1 MATTPNVSSEQL
13 VKQTIR
19 QNSAATAYMPNP
31 LQIINAATT
40 PSGLYQL
47 VVTDL
52 TAAFTISG
60 SVGGTTFNTSGLT
73 GSSTMG
79 ALVSGLAAVIPS
91 TIAFSVIAAGSSTN
105 TAQLLGQTTT
115 QIVFSSA
122 TGAALPVLSTSGST
136 ATATN
141 VNITAASGQTA
152 YPNYYGT
159 PNAVPTWIDDAT
171 VHAYQIVGNGAV
183 VQNTAQVEQ
192 KTVRQIRTGNGP
204 DGGLETQQWTGY
216 FAAYQRNLNQ
226 TKQQNTKNQ
235 QC

>member
-19 QNSAATAYMPNP
+19 QNSAASSYMPNP

-40 PSGLYQL
+40 ASGLYQL
-47 VVTDL
+47 VVTDS

-60 SVGGTTFNTSGLT
+60 SVGGTTFNTAGLT
-73 GSSTMG
+73 GASTVG
-79 ALVSGLAAVIPS
+79 ALISGLAAVIPS
-91 TIAFSVIAAGSSTN
+91 TIAFSVIGTSAN
-105 TAQLLGQTTT
+105 LLGQTTT
-115 QIVFSSA
+115 DIVFSSA

-141 VNITAASGQTA
+141 VRILAASGTTA

-171 VHAYQIVGNGAV
+171 VHAYQVTGALL
-183 VQNTAQVEQ
+183 QNTAIIEQ
-192 KTVRQIRTGNGP
+192 QQVRQIRTGNGP
-204 DGGLETQQWTGY
+204 DGGIETQQWTGY
-216 FAAYQRNLNQ
+216 FAAYQGNLNQ
-226 TKQQNTKNQ
+226 TKQKNTKQQ

>member
-1 MATTPNVSSEQL
+1 MATTPNVTSEQL
-13 VKQTIR
+13 TKQTIR
-19 QNSAATAYMPNP
+19 QNSAATSYMPNP

-40 PSGLYQL
+40 PSGLYKL

-52 TAAFTISG
+52 TTAFTISG
-60 SVGGTTFNTSGLT
+60 SVGGTTFNTAGLT
-73 GSSTMG
+73 GNSTVG
-79 ALVSGLAAVIPS
+79 ALVSGLQAVIPS
-91 TIAFSVIAAGSSTN
+91 TIAFSVIAAGSSSN

-141 VNITAASGQTA
+141 INITTASGTTA

-171 VHAYQIVGNGAV
+171 VHAYQVIGNGAV
-183 VQNTAQVEQ
+183 VQDTTTIVQQ
-192 KTVRQIRTGNGP
+192 QVRQIRTGNGP
-204 DGGLETQQWTGY
+204 DGGLETQQLTGY
-216 FAAYQRNLNQ
+216 FNVYQSNLNQ
-226 TKQQNTKNQ
+226 TKQKNTKQQ

>member
-1 MATTPNVSSEQL
+1 MATTPNISSEQL
-13 VKQTIR
+13 TKQTIR
-19 QNSAATAYMPNP
+19 QNSAATSYMPNP

-40 PSGLYQL
+40 SSGLYQL

-52 TAAFTISG
+52 TTAFTISG
-60 SVGGTTFNTSGLT
+60 SVAGTTFNTAGLT
-73 GSSTMG
+73 GNSTVA

-91 TIAFSVIAAGSSTN
+91 TISFSVIATSAN
-105 TAQLLGQTTT
+105 LLGQTTT
-115 QIVFSSA
+115 DIVFSSA

-141 VNITAASGQTA
+141 VRILAASGQTA

-171 VHAYQIVGNGAV
+171 VHAYNVVGWGVVAQDTTQV
-183 VQNTAQVEQ
+183 VQQQ
-192 KTVRQIRTGNGP
+192 VRQIRTGNGP
-204 DGGLETQQWTGY
+204 DGGLETQQYTGY
-216 FAAYQRNLNQ
+216 FNTYQSNLNQ
-226 TKQQNTKNQ
+226 TKQKNTKQQ